1 MQGPTNPP
9 VTAHRD
15 ARRIERTP
23 LFRAAKVRPAVLAW
37 ALGVPIPIILIV
49 LLIRGCM

>member
-1 MQGPTNPP
+1 MQGQTNLP
-9 VTAHRD
+9 AIADRD
-15 ARRIERTP
+15 ARRIERTT